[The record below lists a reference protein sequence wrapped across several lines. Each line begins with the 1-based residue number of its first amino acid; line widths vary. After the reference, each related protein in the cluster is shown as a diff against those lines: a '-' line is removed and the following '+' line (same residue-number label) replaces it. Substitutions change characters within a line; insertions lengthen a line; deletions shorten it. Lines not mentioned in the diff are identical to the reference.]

1 MKSSLSAALCAAL
14 AVSSCGTVRESRLN
28 PFNWFSSSTET
39 ETAAEQPLRRNEVAD
54 PRPLVDQVTG
64 MTVDRAPGGAI
75 LTVTGLPARQGF
87 WDAALVPVAAAEDE
101 APADTLVFDFRIA
114 RPGTA
119 TPVGTEPSRLITAGR
134 FISEDDLKGI
144 RTLVVRGA
152 QNQRQS
158 RR

>member
-87 WDAALVPVAAAEDE
+87 WDAALVPAAAAEDE

-144 RTLVVRGA
+144 RMLVVRGA